1 MSHVEIYTKSYCGYC
16 QRAKKLLKRK
26 GLSFYE
32 YEITNDNIMR
42 DEMIAR
48 SGRTTV
54 PQVFIDGIHVGGGV
68 DLAKANKS
76 GELDLILGCVN
87 DEFTYACAPS

>member
-1 MSHVEIYTKSYCGYC
+1 MSHIEIYTKSYCGYC

-32 YEITNDNIMR
+32 YEITHDAIMR
-42 DEMIAR
+42 DEMISR

-54 PQVFIDGIHVGGGV
+54 PQVFIDGIHVGGGE
-68 DLAKANKS
+68 DLAKANES
-76 GELDLILGCVN
+76 GELDLILGYVN
-87 DEFTYACAPS
+87 DEIAYA